1 MFGYQG
7 GESVET
13 VQRKRAHGAD
23 ARTRWVFLTQYDL
36 SSIKNEEQLRSMVKI
51 RSGISN
57 DQAETDV
64 AAWMTGKQF

>member
-7 GESVET
+7 GETVET
-13 VQRKRAHGAD
+13 VQRKRGYGAD
-23 ARTRWVFLTQYDL
+23 ARARWVFLTQYDL

-51 RSGISN
+51 RSGVS
-57 DQAETDV
+57 DAEAKSDV